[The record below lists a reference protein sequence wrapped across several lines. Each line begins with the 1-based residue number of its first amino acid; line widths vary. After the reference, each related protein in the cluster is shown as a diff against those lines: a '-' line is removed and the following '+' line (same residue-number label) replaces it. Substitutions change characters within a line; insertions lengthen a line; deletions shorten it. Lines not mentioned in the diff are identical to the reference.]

1 MVNRC
6 KVLTT
11 HRKEA
16 MKMRLLLTLQG
27 LAIGFAVSAPAQWK
41 DTADPRVAQQ
51 LVSFYDSALRT
62 KYDEAFNM
70 KDAAALAALF
80 TEDAVLV
87 TPEGLF
93 SGRQAIEKRYAG
105 MFKRSHLTDLF
116 GVRDQLNAI
125 GNELWAV
132 GEWWSLLQ
140 TEKGP
145 VQVGGYWSEI
155 YVREGDAWKIRMSTF
170 NVSPPGS
177 RTSRS
182 TDSAADSWYRHPVN
196 ALREETT
203 L

>member
-1 MVNRC
+1 
-6 KVLTT
+6 
-11 HRKEA
+11 
-16 MKMRLLLTLQG
+16 MRLLLSLQG
-27 LAIGFAVSAPAQWK
+27 LAIGLAVSALAQWK

-62 KYDEAFNM
+62 KYDDAFNM

-105 MFKRSHLTDLF
+105 MFKRSHLTDFF

-125 GNELWAV
+125 GNNELWAV

-145 VQVGGYWSEI
+145 IQVGGYWSEI
-155 YVREGDAWKIRMSTF
+155 YVREGDAWKIRMSIF
-170 NVSPPGS
+170 NVTPP
-177 RTSRS
+177 
-182 TDSAADSWYRHPVN
+182 
-196 ALREETT
+196 ETPPSET
-203 L
+203 N

>member
-1 MVNRC
+1 
-6 KVLTT
+6 
-11 HRKEA
+11 
-16 MKMRLLLTLQG
+16 MRLLLTLQG
-27 LAIGFAVSAPAQWK
+27 LAIGFAVSALAQWK

-51 LVSFYDSALRT
+51 LVSFTILRSVT

-70 KDAAALAALF
+70 KDAVALAALF

-93 SGRQAIEKRYAG
+93 PGRQAIEKRYAG
-105 MFKRSHLTDLF
+105 MFKRSHLTDFF

-140 TEKGP
+140 TEKVPSKSGATG
-145 VQVGGYWSEI
+145 QKFMS
-155 YVREGDAWKIRMSTF
+155 REGDAWKIRMSTF

-196 ALREETT
+196 ALGEETN